1 MPAHIHAESM
11 IQYGHDALIT
21 DKPWELWECR
31 PLTDDKAKWCGFD
44 PNTHPV
50 WNISY
55 EYRRKQKTININGF
69 EVPAQVREPLEVG
82 TVYYVSSVLTEH
94 LSVQYRWSAD
104 ATDFRSLKRGLI
116 HLTPEAAELHA
127 KALLS
132 FTACATAST

>member
-31 PLTDDKAKWCGFD
+31 PLTEEWKSLDE
-44 PNTHPV
+44 HPL
-50 WNISY
+50 WKIDTK
-55 EYRRKQKTININGF
+55 YRRKQKTININGF

-94 LSVQYRWSAD
+94 LSVQ
-104 ATDFRSLKRGLI
+104 
-116 HLTPEAAELHA
+116 A